1 VSDPSFWRRA
11 LDERAALITDL
22 AKSDVGRNL
31 DQLVAMVLDAFQGGG
46 RIFLFGN
53 GGSAAAAQH
62 VAAELV
68 GRFLSERAP
77 LPALA
82 LTTDTSVLTALAND
96 YGFERTFE
104 RQVDALVQKG
114 DVVIGLSTSGNSDN
128 VVKGLRA
135 ARRRG
140 ARTVAMLG
148 RKFGRVGRVVDLKIR
163 VPSNS
168 VPVVQEIH
176 KCLLHLIC
184 ESIDRRL
191 TSRTAPSRTQTRR
204 KGRG

>member
-1 VSDPSFWRRA
+1 MSDPSFWRRA

-31 DQLVAMVLDAFQGGG
+31 DQVVAMVLDAFQGGG

-82 LTTDTSVLTALAND
+82 LTTDTSVLTALGND

-148 RKFGRVGRVVDLKIR
+148 RKSGRVGRVVDLKIH

-176 KCLLHLIC
+176 ECLLHLIC